1 MIHASL
7 QLARRE
13 FSFAVDFQSD
23 SPVTGVFGPSG
34 AGKTTLVHLIAGLER
49 PDHGMISVNGH
60 TLFDTNRKM
69 NVPTHRRRLGVVFQE
84 HRLFPHLSVKGNL
97 LYGCT
102 LPAHGGLRTRE
113 FTSIVDLLEL
123 GPLLER
129 RVTEISGGERQ
140 RVALGRAVLSQPRLL
155 LLDEPLASLDVRLK
169 QQIIPYLRRVRD
181 VLAIP
186 MLYVS
191 HDLTELLQLTDRLL
205 VLEQG
210 RVAGYGRYADLV
222 HDQLVLSVVH
232 DRGMNNVLNARV
244 RSHGP
249 TDGVSVLE
257 LGDKAQP
264 AHASELI
271 APLAPAAPG
280 ARVTVSIQPWD
291 IALATQPVRE
301 VSIQNQFRGSVVR
314 VSAHDRSMLVE
325 IDIGAHLIVEISRR
339 SAAAL
344 NITPGQPI
352 ICLIKSHAIRYVS
365 PIA

>member
-1 MIHASL
+1 
-7 QLARRE
+7 
-13 FSFAVDFQSD
+13 
-23 SPVTGVFGPSG
+23 
-34 AGKTTLVHLIAGLER
+34 
-49 PDHGMISVNGH
+49 MISVNGH
-60 TLFDTNRKM
+60 TLFDVNRQV

-84 HRLFPHLSVKGNL
+84 HRLFPHYTTRGNL
-97 LYGCT
+97 MYGHRRGSER
-102 LPAHGGLRTRE
+102 LDR
-113 FTSIVDLLEL
+113 IVELLEL
-123 GPLLER
+123 QPLMRR
-129 RVTEISGGERQ
+129 RVHELSGGERQ
-140 RVALGRAVLSQPRLL
+140 RVALGRALLSNPQLL
-155 LLDEPLASLDVRLK
+155 LLDEPLASLDWRLR

-222 HDQLVLSVVH
+222 HDQLVFSVVH

-244 RSHGP
+244 RSHAP
-249 TDGVSVLE
+249 IDGVSVLE
-257 LGDKAQP
+257 LGEEAQP
-264 AHASELI
+264 AHAAELI
-271 APLAPAAPG
+271 APLAPAAPD

-291 IALATQPVRE
+291 IALATEPVRE
-301 VSIQNQFRGSVVR
+301 VSIQNQVRGFVVR

-325 IDIGAHLIVEISRR
+325 IDIGASLIVEISRR